1 MRFFTNKK
9 VLFKLIVALCIC
21 LTIMNFGM
29 APISKAESKVAAI
42 GGTLLNPIVDLLLGL
57 GDAIMNILQKQIM
70 GIDAAITIDTTTGIL
85 VTILSVIVGIIV
97 AALVIAAVA
106 AFATILPAILGFVAA
121 GLTSGV
127 ATMVIAGVSI
137 MASYNVISGACLPD
151 VTVLPTYH
159 ISPEEIFRGE
169 IVLFGVNVFNPKEVY
184 VDISL
189 KDSDGNVIDQ
199 KDQILLTE
207 WNKKKSDGTYAN
219 ADRNNGY
226 EVERYYYF
234 KDGNTSNTSDDN
246 IILTSVNNSA
256 YELKNVISRWYYTIR
271 NIAIVVLML
280 VLLYIGIRILLGT
293 VASEKAKYKQMLA
306 DWLVAMCLIFLMQY
320 IMVFAN
326 TLVDK
331 ITIMLSSVS
340 DKQGHYELIS
350 DAPDKLI
357 NKVEELGYNKD
368 IDGDGSPDV
377 IKGKDICWN
386 TNLMGKMRLEAQEQ
400 NGDSA
405 FIGYGICFA
414 ALVIMTLAFIFTYL
428 KRLLYMMFLTI
439 IAPFV
444 AMTYPLDKIND
455 GQAQAFNMWLKEYIF
470 NLLIQPFHLLLYTI
484 LISMAFDLSGTNI
497 IYSLVAIGFMMPAEK
512 FLRNMFG
519 FNKAS
524 TPGFLDG
531 AAGAAMTIA
540 GIKSLANF
548 ASKGSKGNKDGN
560 NSSNKDNNKPKEISD
575 RGANSGMSTENLYSS
590 LADEEGLEDNNNQ
603 QLNGGQDNTEETNE
617 EEERKRKALEQYY
630 AEGYKQNTNGE
641 YFNPWLDEYDPDY
654 DPTKDAS
661 YAEQQESQPNPPIIE
676 QPQPRATEQQESEK
690 QKLKFSKRKY
700 AKARLKN
707 GVRNIANEFR
717 LKNLTKNAGNALNS
731 AAALGLGAT
740 GAAIGISAGIASG
753 SLKDASQYAA
763 GGAFAGSTIGKGVS
777 ARIVSGTSN
786 SVNTAKGKHEEALQE
801 MYGSEYSQY
810 LKEQADE
817 KFMKDPDI
825 RKMYQR
831 EFDLK
836 SKKDI
841 DAVMESA
848 KEYRKYGITDD
859 KVIMK
864 AMKLQTSNPHDRA
877 DKEKIAAAKLATT
890 SKSLKDLETNMKRF
904 SSTPGMKKATA
915 ERMERYVKQINNL

>member
-57 GDAIMNILQKQIM
+57 GDAIMNVLQKQIM

-85 VTILSVIVGIIV
+85 VTILSVIVGIVI
-97 AALVIAAVA
+97 AALVIAALAAVA
-106 AFATILPAILGFVAA
+106 SVLPAILGFVAA
-121 GLTSGV
+121 GLTSGI
-127 ATMVIAGVSI
+127 ATYAATGISIIA
-137 MASYNVISGACLPD
+137 AYNVISGACLPD
-151 VTVLPTYH
+151 VTVLPTYY
-159 ISPEEIFRGE
+159 IGPEEIFRGE
-169 IVLFGVNVFNPKEVY
+169 IVLFDVNVFNPKEVY

-207 WNKKKSDGTYAN
+207 WNHKNDDGEYDNTYKLQ
-219 ADRNNGY
+219 GY

-256 YELKNVISRWYYTIR
+256 YELKNVISRWYYTMR

-280 VLLYIGIRILLGT
+280 VLLYIGIRILLGS

-340 DKQGHYELIS
+340 DKQTHYEVIY
-350 DAPDKLI
+350 DANDKLI
-357 NKVEELGYNKD
+357 KEVEKQGYNAS
-368 IDGDGSPDV
+368 GDV
-377 IKGKDICWN
+377 IKDNDHGGKDIYWN
-386 TNLMGKMRLEAQEQ
+386 TNMMGKMRLEAQEQ

-548 ASKGSKGNKDGN
+548 ASKGSKGHKDGD

-630 AEGYKQNTNGE
+630 AEGYKQNANGE
-641 YFNPWLDEYDPDY
+641 YFNPWLDEYDAEY

-661 YAEQQESQPNPPIIE
+661 YAEQQESQPNLPIIE

-841 DAVMESA
+841 DAVMEDA
-848 KEYRKYGITDD
+848 TKFRQYGITDD